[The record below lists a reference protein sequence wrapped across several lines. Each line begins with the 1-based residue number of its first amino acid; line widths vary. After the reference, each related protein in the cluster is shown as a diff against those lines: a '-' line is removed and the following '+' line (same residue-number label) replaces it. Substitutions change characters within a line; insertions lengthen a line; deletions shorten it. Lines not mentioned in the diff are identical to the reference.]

1 MLTPNVL
8 HPMERAGY
16 LINKL
21 KEQYHQQEPPT
32 HLLLT
37 LDLIRKELMAQLQ
50 ADPVNV
56 TLPPELAALRQEP
69 AKRPSDDALYE
80 MDLARDLPT
89 FAHQNFCPLPTEE
102 KISDKISAD
111 STANHVQPSSPN
123 EEDVLSSNS
132 PVKDLKRAISP
143 RYRFLFIHELFRG
156 DEVMFERSLKTI
168 QGFSIF
174 PEARFWIERELKIK
188 LGWKDNCPV
197 VQSFDHLVRRRFA

>member
-1 MLTPNVL
+1 
-8 HPMERAGY
+8 MERAGY

-21 KEQYHQQEPPT
+21 KEQHYQQEPPT

-37 LDLIRKELMAQLQ
+37 LDLLRKELMAQLQ

-56 TLPPELAALRQEP
+56 TLPPELAALRP
-69 AKRPSDDALYE
+69 DPPKRPADNALYE
-80 MDLARDLPT
+80 MDLAKDLPT

-111 STANHVQPSSPN
+111 STANHNLPSSVD
-123 EEDVLSSNS
+123 EEDILSSNT

-143 RYRFLFIHELFRG
+143 RNRFLFIHELFRG

-174 PEARFWIERELKIK
+174 PEARFWIERELKTK

>member
-1 MLTPNVL
+1 
-8 HPMERAGY
+8 MERAGY

-21 KEQYHQQEPPT
+21 KEQYLQPEPPPR
-32 HLLLT
+32 LLLT
-37 LDLIRKELMAQLQ
+37 LDLLRKELMSQLQ

-56 TLPPELAALRQEP
+56 TLPPELAALRPEP
-69 AKRPSDDALYE
+69 AKRPSDDALYD

-102 KISDKISAD
+102 KISEKISAD
-111 STANHVQPSSPN
+111 STTNHNQPSSA

-143 RYRFLFIHELFRG
+143 RNRFLFIHELFRG

-174 PEARFWIERELKIK
+174 PEARFWIERELKTK